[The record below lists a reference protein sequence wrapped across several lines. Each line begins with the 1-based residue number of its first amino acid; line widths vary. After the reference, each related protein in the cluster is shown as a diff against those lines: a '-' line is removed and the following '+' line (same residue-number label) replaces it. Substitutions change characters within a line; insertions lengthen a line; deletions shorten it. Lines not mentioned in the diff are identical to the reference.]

1 MSKERALN
9 MLRKSINMPA
19 ATFREGQWEAI
30 EKLTINKEK
39 LLVIQRTGW
48 GKSSVYFISSKI
60 LREQGRGPTIII
72 SPLLALMRN
81 QIEAAERLGIKAV
94 QEIDNDIFEI
104 NFNGDS
110 IHEKFNSVSSRMHM
124 KSNPQ
129 SFLID
134 LPDYGERYM
143 EKIN

>member
-1 MSKERALN
+1 MNNEEIIGTWRSKDFPLYTFGDSKVITLHVPDLERATLWVKDEN
-9 MLRKSINMPA
+9 N
-19 ATFREGQWEAI
+19 
-30 EKLTINKEK
+30 LT
-39 LLVIQRTGW
+39 LV
-48 GKSSVYFISSKI
+48 
-60 LREQGRGPTIII
+60 QGNIT
-72 SPLLALMRN
+72 
-81 QIEAAERLGIKAV
+81 V

-104 NFNGDS
+104 NFNGDA